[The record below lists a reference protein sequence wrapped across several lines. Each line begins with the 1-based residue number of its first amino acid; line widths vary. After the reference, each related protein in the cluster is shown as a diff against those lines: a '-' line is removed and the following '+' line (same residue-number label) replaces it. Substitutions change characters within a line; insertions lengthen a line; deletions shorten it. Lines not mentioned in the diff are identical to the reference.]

1 MLNHF
6 IENDLHI
13 KEELRKA
20 ERERKKRDKKD
31 RRAKRRNR
39 KS

>member
-20 ERERKKRDKKD
+20 ERERKENETKKET
-31 RRAKRRNR
+31 RERRNR